1 MIFRRTSFVLLSL
14 IIAFGLVANATAQ
27 EPVYGGSITV
37 AVTDDPPNLDPH
49 ITNAA
54 SARNILHNVFATIV
68 EMNTDFVPAPGL
80 AESWDISD
88 DGLTYTFNIVENAR
102 FHDGTPVNA
111 ESFVYNFDRI
121 SSPETGSPRAPD
133 LSFVESYEAADEFTF
148 VVRLSQPYA
157 AFLPALASWTG
168 MIVSPTAAELHG
180 EDFTQH
186 LSGAGPFKF
195 VDHIR
200 DDRVLLVRNDDYF
213 REGLPYLDEIIV
225 RPFVD
230 GESRVINLKSG
241 ALDMIYTIPGK
252 DLEGLQTYP
261 GVVVESVPGLG
272 YSSMYINSE
281 SKALGNPYLRQ
292 ALNYCVD
299 RNIIIDTVFASGGA
313 VAAYSPFSPATFV
326 TDENDSAIPQR
337 DGEKVRELLALGG
350 APDGFSFDVLFAAD
364 EQNTRIVTLVQA
376 MCGEFGIQMNAQQ
389 TEFGQ
394 ILARAGEGNYTAAW
408 ISLTPRNDPDLS
420 AYPWFTTNSTNFAR
434 ISNETIDDLLTRAR
448 AVSDLDER
456 RELYRAAAD
465 EMLLEMPYL
474 FLYHSAEIKAYR
486 DRIQGFAH
494 IPDGMMRFESTWV
507 ND

>member
-1 MIFRRTSFVLLSL
+1 MNSRRPLIVLLTLVLALASSL
-14 IIAFGLVANATAQ
+14 NANAQ
-27 EPVYGGSITV
+27 EPRYGGSITV

-54 SARNILHNVFATIV
+54 SARNVLHNIFATIV
-68 EMNTDFVPAPGL
+68 EMNNDFIPAPGL
-80 AESWDISD
+80 AASWDISD
-88 DGLTYTFNIVENAR
+88 DGLTYTFHLVENAR

-111 ESFVYNFDRI
+111 AAFAYNFARI
-121 SSPETGSPRAPD
+121 KNPATGSPRASE
-133 LSFVESYEAADEFTF
+133 LSFVESFEALDEHTF
-148 VVRLSQPYA
+148 VAVLSQPYA
-157 AFLPALASWTG
+157 AFLPALASWSG
-168 MIVSPTAAELHG
+168 MIVSPTALELYG
-180 EDFTQH
+180 EDFTEH
-186 LSGAGPFKF
+186 LTGAGPFKF
-195 VDHIR
+195 VNHIR

-213 REGLPYLDEIIV
+213 REGLPYLDEVIV

-252 DLEGLQTYP
+252 DLADLQTYP

-272 YSSMYINSE
+272 YSSMYINTE
-281 SKALGNPYLRQ
+281 STALGNPYLRQ
-292 ALNYCVD
+292 ALNYCID
-299 RNIIIDTVFASGGA
+299 RDIIINTVFANGGA

-326 TDENDSAIPQR
+326 TDMDDASIPKR

-350 APDGFSFDVLFAAD
+350 APNGFSFDVLFAAD

-376 MCGEFGIQMNAQQ
+376 MCGEYGIQMNAQQ
-389 TEFGQ
+389 AEFGQ

-420 AYPWFTTNSTNFAR
+420 SYPWFHSASTNFGR
-434 ISNETIDDLLTRAR
+434 VNSPTIDDLLTRAR
-448 AVSDLDER
+448 ASSDIAER
-456 RELYRAAAD
+456 RVLYRAAAD
-465 EMLLEMPYL
+465 ELLIEMPYL

-494 IPDGMMRFESTWV
+494 IPDGMMRFESVWV

>member
-1 MIFRRTSFVLLSL
+1 MTTRRFMLSVLAAVL
-14 IIAFGLVANATAQ
+14 AFGLIFSASAQ
-27 EPVYGGSITV
+27 EPRYGGSVTV

-68 EMNTDFVPAPGL
+68 EMNLDFVPAPGL
-80 AESWDISD
+80 AESWEISD
-88 DGLTYTFNIVENAR
+88 DGITYTFNLVQNAR

-111 ESFVYNFDRI
+111 EALVYNFDRI
-121 SSPETGSPRAPD
+121 KNPDTGSPRASE
-133 LSFVESYEAADEFTF
+133 LSFVESYEAADEHTF

-157 AFLPALASWTG
+157 AFLPALASWSG
-168 MIVSPTAAELHG
+168 MVVSPTAVEAYG

-186 LSGAGPFKF
+186 LIGAGPFKF

-213 REGLPYLDEIIV
+213 REGLPYLDQIVV

-241 ALDMIYTIPGK
+241 SLDMIYTIPGK
-252 DLEGLQTYP
+252 DLAELQTYP
-261 GVVVESVPGLG
+261 GVVVASVPGLG
-272 YSSMYINSE
+272 YSSMYMNTQSE
-281 SKALGNPYLRQ
+281 ALGNPYHRQ

-299 RNIIIDTVFASGGA
+299 RDVIINTVFASGGA

-326 TDENDSAIPQR
+326 TDTDDERIPQR
-337 DGEKVRELLALGG
+337 DPEKVRELLELAGT
-350 APDGFSFDVLFAAD
+350 PDGFSFDVLYAAD

-376 MCGEFGIQMNAQQ
+376 MCAEFGIQLNARP

-420 AYPWFTTNSTNFAR
+420 AFPWFTSNSTNFAQL
-434 ISNETIDDLLTRAR
+434 NNATIDDLLTRAR
-448 AVSDLDER
+448 AVSDIDER
-456 RELYRAAAD
+456 RDLYRAAAD
-465 EMLLEMPYL
+465 EMMLDMPYL

-486 DRIQGFAH
+486 DRLQNYQH
-494 IPDGMMRFESTWV
+494 IADGMMRFESVWV

>member
-1 MIFRRTSFVLLSL
+1 MNFRRMTFAVLTAVL
-14 IIAFGLVANATAQ
+14 AFGLIFSASAQ
-27 EPVYGGSITV
+27 EPRYGGTITV

-54 SARNILHNVFATIV
+54 SARNVLHNIFATIV
-68 EMNTDFVPAPGL
+68 EMNLDFVPAPGL
-80 AESWDISD
+80 AESWDISE
-88 DGLTYTFNIVENAR
+88 DGLTYTFHLVQNAR

-111 ESFVYNFDRI
+111 AAFVYNFDRI
-121 SSPETGSPRAPD
+121 KNPDTGSPRASE
-133 LSFVESYEAADEFTF
+133 LSFVESYEAADEYTF
-148 VVRLSQPYA
+148 VARLSQPYA
-157 AFLPALASWTG
+157 AFLPALASWSG
-168 MIVSPTAAELHG
+168 MIVSPTAVETYG
-180 EDFTQH
+180 EEFTQH
-186 LSGAGPFKF
+186 LIGAGPFKF

-200 DDRVLLVRNDDYF
+200 DDRVRLVRNDDYF

-252 DLEGLQTYP
+252 DLADLQTYP
-261 GVVVESVPGLG
+261 GVVVASVPGLG
-272 YSSMYINSE
+272 YSSMYMNAQSE
-281 SKALGNPYLRQ
+281 ALGNKYKRQ

-299 RNIIIDTVFASGGA
+299 RNIIINTVFANGGA

-326 TDENDSAIPQR
+326 TDMNDEKIPQR
-337 DGEKVRELLALGG
+337 DPEKVRELLELAGT
-350 APDGFSFDVLFAAD
+350 PDGFSFDVLYAAD

-376 MCGEFGIQMNAQQ
+376 MCAEFGIQINAVP

-394 ILARAGEGNYTAAW
+394 ILARAGEGNYQAAW

-420 AYPWFTTNSTNFAR
+420 AYPWFTSNSTNFAH
-434 ISNETIDDLLTRAR
+434 INNPVIDDLLTRAR
-448 AVSDLDER
+448 AVSDIAER

-486 DRIQGFAH
+486 DRLQNFPH
-494 IPDGMMRFESTWV
+494 IPDGMMRFESVWV

>member
-1 MIFRRTSFVLLSL
+1 MNFRRLTFSVLAIAL
-14 IIAFGLVANATAQ
+14 AFGLLANASAQ
-27 EPVYGGSITV
+27 EPRYGGSITV

-54 SARNILHNVFATIV
+54 SARNVLHNVFATIV
-68 EMNTDFVPAPGL
+68 EMNLDFVPVGGL

-88 DGLTYTFNIVENAR
+88 DGLTYTFNVVQDAR
-102 FHDGTPVNA
+102 FHDGSPVNA
-111 ESFVYNFDRI
+111 EAFAYNFDRI
-121 SSPETGSPRAPD
+121 LDPAIGSPRAAD
-133 LSFVESYEAADEFTF
+133 LSFVESYEAVDEYTF
-148 VVRLSQPYA
+148 VVNLNQPYA

-168 MIVSPTAAELHG
+168 MIVSPAVAEEYG
-180 EDFTQH
+180 EDFAQH

-213 REGLPYLDEIIV
+213 REGLPYLDEVIV

-230 GESRVINLKSG
+230 GESRVINVKSG

-252 DLEGLQTYP
+252 DLEDLMSYP

-272 YSSMYINSE
+272 YSSMYINTQSE
-281 SKALGNPYLRQ
+281 ALGNPYRRQ
-292 ALNYCVD
+292 ALNYCID
-299 RNIIIDTVFASGGA
+299 RDIIINTVFANGGA

-326 TDENDSAIPQR
+326 TDDDDERIPQR
-337 DGEKVRELLALGG
+337 DPEKVRELLELAGS
-350 APDGFSFDVLFAAD
+350 PEGFSFDVIYAAD
-364 EQNTRIVTLVQA
+364 EENTRVVTLVQA
-376 MCGEFGIQMNAQQ
+376 MCAEFGIQLNAQA

-394 ILARAGEGNYTAAW
+394 ILALAGEGNYTAAW

-420 AYPWFTTNSTNFAR
+420 AFPWFTTGSTNWAQ
-434 ISNETIDDLLTRAR
+434 INNEIIDDSLTRAR
-448 AVSDLDER
+448 AVSDIAER

-474 FLYHSAEIKAYR
+474 FLFHRAEIKAYQ
-486 DRIQGFAH
+486 DRMQNFPH
-494 IPDGMMRFESTWV
+494 IPDGMMRFESVWV

>member
-1 MIFRRTSFVLLSL
+1 MNQRRQPLVLLAAIL
-14 IIAFGLVANATAQ
+14 VFGLITGSFAQ
-27 EPVYGGSITV
+27 EPKYGGSITV

-54 SARNILHNVFATIV
+54 SARNVLHNVFATIV
-68 EMNTDFVPAPGL
+68 EMNLDFVPAPGL

-88 DGLTYTFNIVENAR
+88 DGLTYTFHLVQNAR
-102 FHDGTPVNA
+102 VHDGTPVNA
-111 ESFVYNFDRI
+111 EALVYNFDRI
-121 SSPETGSPRAPD
+121 KNPDTGSPRASE
-133 LSFVESYEAADEFTF
+133 LSFVESYEAVDEFTF
-148 VVRLSQPYA
+148 IARLSQPYA
-157 AFLPALASWTG
+157 AFLPALASWSG
-168 MIVSPTAAELHG
+168 MVVSPAAVETYG

-213 REGLPYLDEIIV
+213 REGLPYLDEIVV

-230 GESRVINLKSG
+230 GEARVINLKSG

-252 DLEGLQTYP
+252 DLEDLQSYP
-261 GVVVESVPGLG
+261 GVVVASVPGLG
-272 YSSMYINSE
+272 YSSMYINTQSE
-281 SKALGNPYLRQ
+281 ALGNEYRRQ

-299 RNIIIDTVFASGGA
+299 RDIIINTVFASGGA

-326 TDENDSAIPQR
+326 TDVDDEMIPQR
-337 DGEKVRELLALGG
+337 DGEKVRELLELAGT
-350 APDGFSFDVLFAAD
+350 PNGFSFDVLYAAD
-364 EQNTRIVTLVQA
+364 EQNTRIITLVQA
-376 MCGEFGIQMNAQQ
+376 MCAEFGIEINPQS

-394 ILARAGEGNYTAAW
+394 ILARAGEDNFTAAW

-420 AYPWFTTNSTNFAR
+420 AYPWFHSNSTNFGNIA
-434 ISNETIDDLLTRAR
+434 SATIDDLLTRAR
-448 AVSDLDER
+448 AASDIDER
-456 RELYRAAAD
+456 RALYRAAAD
-465 EMLLEMPYL
+465 ELLLEMPYL

-486 DRIQGFAH
+486 DRLQNYPH
-494 IPDGMMRFESTWV
+494 IADGMMRFESVWI

>member
-1 MIFRRTSFVLLSL
+1 MNFRRLSVALLAAL
-14 IIAFGLVANATAQ
+14 VMFGLVFSASAQ
-27 EPVYGGSITV
+27 EPRYGGSITV

-54 SARNILHNVFATIV
+54 SARNVLHNIFATIV
-68 EMNTDFVPAPGL
+68 EMNLDFVPAPGL

-88 DGLTYTFNIVENAR
+88 DGLTYTFHLVQNAR

-111 ESFVYNFDRI
+111 EAFVYNFDRI
-121 SSPETGSPRAPD
+121 KNPDTGSPRASE

-148 VVRLSQPYA
+148 VAHLSQPYA
-157 AFLPALASWTG
+157 ALLPALASWSG
-168 MIVSPTAAELHG
+168 MIVSPAAVELHG
-180 EDFTQH
+180 DEFTSN
-186 LSGAGPFKF
+186 LVGAGPFKF

-213 REGLPYLDEIIV
+213 REGLPYLDQIIV

-252 DLEGLQTYP
+252 DLEELQTYP
-261 GVVVESVPGLG
+261 GVVVASVPGLG
-272 YSSMYINSE
+272 YSSMYINTKSE
-281 SKALGNPYLRQ
+281 ALGNAYRRQ

-299 RNIIIDTVFASGGA
+299 RDIIINTVFASGGA

-326 TDENDSAIPQR
+326 TDTDDVRIPKR
-337 DGEKVRELLALGG
+337 DGEKVRELLELAGS
-350 APDGFSFDVLFAAD
+350 PNGFTFEVLYAAD
-364 EQNTRIVTLVQA
+364 EQNTRLITLVQA
-376 MCGEFGIQMNAQQ
+376 MCAEFGINLVAQP

-420 AYPWFTTNSTNFAR
+420 AYPWFTTNSTNFAQ
-434 ISNETIDDLLTRAR
+434 INNATIDDLLTRAR
-448 AVSDLDER
+448 AVSDIAER

-486 DRIQGFAH
+486 DRLQGFPH
-494 IPDGMMRFESTWV
+494 IPDGMMRFESVWV